1 MKEFRDDQGRPWMVA
16 ITVAAAERVR
26 GLVTV
31 DVTED
36 VEQSDGTVSRQTRKA
51 PLDIIDTSSIANTL
65 QILRSQYGT
74 VGEVL
79 YAICRKQAEEK
90 KISRED
96 FLDGLRGDAIEAGV
110 KAIEEELVD
119 FFPPRLRKMV
129 GLLATKMDEVATQ
142 MLDQA
147 EARMQAA
154 TAASLLEQSG
164 TQSTRPPESSA
175 STPESGRSE
184 TSSSLATPA

>member
-36 VEQSDGTVSRQTRKA
+36 VEQSDGSVSRQTRKA

-79 YAICRKQAEEK
+79 YAICRKQADEK

-129 GLLATKMDEVATQ
+129 GLLATKMDEVAAE
-142 MLDQA
+142 MLGQA

-154 TAASLLEQSG
+154 TASSLLEQSG

-184 TSSSLATPA
+184 TSSLLATPA

>member
-79 YAICRKQAEEK
+79 YAICRKQCEDK

-129 GLLATKMDEVATQ
+129 GLLATKMDEVAAE
-142 MLDQA
+142 MLGQA

>member
-36 VEQSDGTVSRQTRKA
+36 VEQSDGSVSRQTRKA

-79 YAICRKQAEEK
+79 YAICRKQADEK

-129 GLLATKMDEVATQ
+129 GLLATKMDEVAAE
-142 MLDQA
+142 MLGQA

-154 TAASLLEQSG
+154 TASSLLEQSG

>member
-1 MKEFRDDQGRPWMVA
+1 MREFRDDQGRPWMVA
-16 ITVAAAERVR
+16 ITVATAERVR
-26 GLVTV
+26 GLVTI

-36 VEQSDGTVSRQTRKA
+36 VEQPDGSVSRQTRAA
-51 PLDIIDTSSIANTL
+51 PFDIIDTANIANTL
-65 QILRSQYGT
+65 QILRSQYGK

-79 YAICRKQAEEK
+79 YAICRKQADEK
-90 KISRED
+90 KVSRED

-129 GLLATKMDEVATQ
+129 GLLAAKMDEVATE
-142 MLDQA
+142 MLGQA

-154 TAASLLEQSG
+154 TLESLLEQSG
-164 TQSTRPPESSA
+164 TPSTRPLESLA
-175 STPESGRSE
+175 STPEGGPSE
-184 TSSSLATPA
+184 TSSSLATPV